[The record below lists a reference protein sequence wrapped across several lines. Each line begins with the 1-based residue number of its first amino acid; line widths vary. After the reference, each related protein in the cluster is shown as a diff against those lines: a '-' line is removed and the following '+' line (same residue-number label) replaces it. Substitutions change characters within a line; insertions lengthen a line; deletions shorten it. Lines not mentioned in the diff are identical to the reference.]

1 MSTTNGKAVAR
12 CHNIDDL
19 RRLAARKMPKMMFDY
34 IDGGAEDEVA
44 LRRSRS
50 GFARYQLVPR
60 NFVDVSEI
68 DTGTEV
74 MGRKIAAPLIVS
86 PTGLAKLFHHTGEES
101 LVPAAGAHDIPYTL
115 SSASSTSIEGVGNLS
130 GGPKW
135 FQIYVWKDRAIV
147 RDFIERCRTSGFD
160 ALCLTVDVP
169 VSGNRE
175 RDVRNR
181 LTLPLKP
188 NLAMVLDM
196 LGKPAWLYH
205 AWRNPAV
212 TLANL
217 VGRVEGDTSAT
228 TLSRFTDEQFDKTVG
243 WDDAA
248 EMKAQWGGPM
258 AIKGVLRAADASR
271 AAEMGFDAIIV
282 SNHGGRQLD
291 HAPAPIDVL
300 PEIVAAVDGRAQV
313 ILDGGVRRG
322 TDVLKALCL
331 GATACMAGRPYLYG
345 LGAGGRAGVERA
357 MEILKEEIRR
367 DLTLLGCAKVTDLG
381 PQYLR
386 KIDRA
391 APDVD
396 R

>member
-1 MSTTNGKAVAR
+1 MTARTVAQ

-19 RRLAARKMPKMMFDY
+19 RSLAARKVPKLLFDF
-34 IDGGAEDEVA
+34 IDGGAEDEVT
-44 LRRSRS
+44 LRRSSS
-50 GFARYQLVPR
+50 GFERYQLVPH

-68 DTGTEV
+68 DISTEV
-74 MGRKIAAPLIVS
+74 MGCKIAAPLIVS
-86 PTGLAKLFHHTGEES
+86 PTGLPELFHHTGEES
-101 LVPAAGAHDIPYTL
+101 LAAAAGAHDIPYTL

-147 RDFIERCRTSGFD
+147 RDFIARCRNSGFS

-169 VSGNRE
+169 ITGNRE
-175 RDVRNR
+175 RDVRNG
-181 LTLPLKP
+181 LAMPLKP
-188 NLAMVLDM
+188 TLPMVLDM
-196 LGKPAWLYH
+196 LRKPAWLYH
-205 AWRNPAV
+205 AIRNPTP

-217 VGRVEGDTSAT
+217 ADRVEGNTSTADLARYT
-228 TLSRFTDEQFDKTVG
+228 EEQLDKTVS
-243 WDDAA
+243 WEDAA
-248 EMKAQWGGPM
+248 QMKEQWGGPL
-258 AIKGVLRAADASR
+258 AIKGVLRAEDASR

-322 TDVLKALCL
+322 TDVLKALSL

-357 MEILKEEIRR
+357 MEILQGEIRR
-367 DLTLLGCAKVTDLG
+367 DMMLLGCAKAGDLG

-386 KIDRA
+386 TLA
-391 APDVD
+391 
-396 R
+396 

>member
-1 MSTTNGKAVAR
+1 MTAR
-12 CHNIDDL
+12 TAAQCHNIDEL
-19 RRLAARKMPKMMFDY
+19 RSLAARKVPKLLFDF
-34 IDGGAEDEVA
+34 IDGGAEDEVT
-44 LRRSRS
+44 LRRSS
-50 GFARYQLVPR
+50 AGFEQYQLVPH

-68 DTGTEV
+68 DISTEV

-86 PTGLAKLFHHTGEES
+86 PTGLPKLFHHTGEES
-101 LVPAAGAHDIPYTL
+101 LVPAAGLHDIPYTL

-130 GGPKW
+130 SGPKW

-147 RDFIERCRTSGFD
+147 RDFIERCKLSGFS

-169 VSGNRE
+169 VTGNRE
-175 RDVRNR
+175 RDVRNG
-181 LTLPLKP
+181 LAMPLKP
-188 NLAMVLDM
+188 TLPMVLDM
-196 LGKPAWLYH
+196 LRKPAWLYH
-205 AWRNPAV
+205 AVRNPTP

-217 VGRVEGDTSAT
+217 LNRVEGNTSSADLARYT
-228 TLSRFTDEQFDKTVG
+228 EEQLDKTVG

-248 EMKAQWGGPM
+248 HMKEQWGGPL
-258 AIKGVLRAADASR
+258 AIKGVLRAEDASR

-322 TDVLKALCL
+322 TDVLKALSL

-345 LGAGGRAGVERA
+345 LGAGGRTGVERA
-357 MEILKEEIRR
+357 MEILKAEIRR
-367 DLTLLGCAKVTDLG
+367 DLMLLGCAKVSDLG

-386 KIDRA
+386 RIN
-391 APDVD
+391 
-396 R
+396 

>member
-1 MSTTNGKAVAR
+1 MTAR
-12 CHNIDDL
+12 TAAQCHNIDEL
-19 RRLAARKMPKMMFDY
+19 RSLAARKVPKLLFDF
-34 IDGGAEDEVA
+34 IDGGAEDEVT
-44 LRRSRS
+44 LRRSS
-50 GFARYQLVPR
+50 TGFEQYQLVPH

-68 DTGTEV
+68 DISTVV

-86 PTGLAKLFHHTGEES
+86 PTGLPKLFHHTGEES
-101 LVPAAGAHDIPYTL
+101 LVPAAGLHDIPYTL
-115 SSASSTSIEGVGNLS
+115 SSAASTSIEGVGNLS
-130 GGPKW
+130 SGPKW

-147 RDFIERCRTSGFD
+147 RDFIERCKLSGFS

-169 VSGNRE
+169 VTGNRE
-175 RDVRNR
+175 RDVRNG
-181 LTLPLKP
+181 LAMPLKP
-188 NLAMVLDM
+188 TLPMVLDM
-196 LGKPAWLYH
+196 LRKPAWLYH
-205 AWRNPAV
+205 AVRNPTP

-217 VGRVEGDTSAT
+217 LNRVEGNTSSADLARYT
-228 TLSRFTDEQFDKTVG
+228 EEQLDKSVS

-248 EMKAQWGGPM
+248 QMKEQWGGPL
-258 AIKGVLRAADASR
+258 AIKGVLRAEDASR

-313 ILDGGVRRG
+313 ILDGGIRRG
-322 TDVLKALCL
+322 TDVLKALSL

-357 MEILKEEIRR
+357 MEILKAEIRR
-367 DLTLLGCAKVTDLG
+367 DLMLLGCAKVSNLG

-386 KIDRA
+386 Q
-391 APDVD
+391 VN
-396 R
+396 